1 MRRVTRKWR
10 LSHQVQEG
18 LSQPGC
24 HRCCPRPGHDPRCP
38 APLIRDRPRNVQPLV
53 LPPAARPLP
62 LGRRGHRFPRSHGP
76 PERKIKATW
85 LTLRCPANPSRS
97 SAQTAPAR
105 PARGAR
111 GRDAEGTRE
120 PQESARNRRT
130 CRRAKRRRIGAGP
143 APRQSMLTDTPK
155 EPESRRNPGEFADHD
170 AEEDSFAGA
179 GDGRSFASPERCA
192 ASTRAKKP
200 KEPCLVGMWHGGGA
214 PAPCTGRGAEIGRN
228 PGT

>member
-1 MRRVTRKWR
+1 MSSP
-10 LSHQVQEG
+10 LS
-18 LSQPGC
+18 S
-24 HRCCPRPGHDPRCP
+24 RP
-38 APLIRDRPRNVQPLV
+38 
-53 LPPAARPLP
+53 PPARSP

-85 LTLRCPANPSRS
+85 LTLRCPANPRRS

-170 AEEDSFAGA
+170 AEERLVCRRRGWPVVRLARALRRQHASEKTEGTLSCGNVAWRWGAGPVHGA
-179 GDGRSFASPERCA
+179 GDRKEPRDLSPFLSVIPPRCSSEPERLVGASP
-192 ASTRAKKP
+192 
-200 KEPCLVGMWHGGGA
+200 
-214 PAPCTGRGAEIGRN
+214 
-228 PGT
+228 